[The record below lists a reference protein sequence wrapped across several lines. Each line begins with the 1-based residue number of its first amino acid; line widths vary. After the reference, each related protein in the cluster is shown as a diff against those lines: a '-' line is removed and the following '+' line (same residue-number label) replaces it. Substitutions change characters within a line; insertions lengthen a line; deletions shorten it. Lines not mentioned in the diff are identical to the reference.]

1 MCSCW
6 RPVQARAAQVNHRSS
21 PSFVLQ
27 PPTTAHPAPPPNS
40 PWSRPRRTKFG
51 NARTSDVSIKSW
63 SWPPRGSHHA
73 PDKTDHES
81 ARQDGDHSDRL
92 AHYPARQG
100 VRGRCHRQF
109 CGAAGPADR
118 RAGRRTGGRAT
129 RLVGKRDECAG
140 QHTGESRRAQLHS
153 GHGVTLRRD
162 PNHRAVFGGCRLRR
176 TVRVLGRN
184 RRRELCTR
192 AESAPIQ
199 LSPGRHVRKSPSPP
213 LHDEI
218 VCREA

>member
-1 MCSCW
+1 VITAIVSLTILLGKEYEDA
-6 RPVQARAAQVNHRSS
+6 VID
-21 PSFVLQ
+21 SFVARLDQ
-27 PPTTAHPAPPPNS
+27 RIAERVDERVAERLGSSASAMSAPAS
-40 PWSRPRRTKFG
+40 T
-51 NARTSDVSIKSW
+51 
-63 SWPPRGSHHA
+63 
-73 PDKTDHES
+73 
-81 ARQDGDHSDRL
+81 
-92 AHYPARQG
+92 PAK
-100 VRGRCHRQF
+100 
-109 CGAAGPADR
+109 AAGHSFILGMASLF
-118 RAGRRTGGRAT
+118 AGI
-129 RLVGKRDECAG
+129 
-140 QHTGESRRAQLHS
+140 
-153 GHGVTLRRD
+153 